1 MKKKL
6 SYFLILLLLV
16 GIGKINNIAANE
28 INTSDISNSTYI
40 IGKHMFTRETNNE
53 YNGKLST
60 NYIMLAAKTITSD
73 NLEDMIIYYKNARGT
88 WINAL
93 TSEAID
99 APEKFDIEYKNNE
112 PYLLKPS
119 LFNSTEMS
127 CGVGMPDCPAFV
139 PLLDEDGMYGYDLH
153 VSDQNSITTYYEI
166 YEIKGN
172 VYELVASGEEH
183 NPETYMMMVEPGEKK
198 VYTSRVYII
207 KANGEKAYSDY
218 SNEVVIDHS
227 TYATPELINQT
238 EIACGVDQPDCPPFV
253 PTLRDGVYIYD
264 LGIKDQN
271 RSFTGY
277 EIYEKNGTS
286 YTKIGEGKVHNPEVI
301 VVEIEPGE
309 KKVYVARIYA
319 QKANGYKVYSD
330 YSNEVVID
338 HSTYETPTLLN
349 QTEISCGV
357 GQADC
362 PAFVPT
368 LTNGVYN
375 YDLGIEDQ
383 NNSFTGYEIYEKN
396 GTSYTKIGEGKV
408 HNPEVIAVEIEPGEK
423 KVYVAK
429 IYAENKNGDKI
440 YSDYS
445 NEVVIDHSTYEAPTL
460 INVTGASCGEDEPDC
475 SEPTLVDGKYNYDL
489 GIKDQNNS
497 FTGYEIY
504 EKNGTEYTK
513 VGEGKIHN
521 PETIMVQISPGE
533 RKVYV
538 ARIYAENKNG
548 DKIYSG
554 YSNELII
561 EKN

>member
-112 PYLLKPS
+112 PYLLKPE
-119 LFNSTEMS
+119 LVNITEMS

-166 YEIKGN
+166 YEITGN

-183 NPETYMMMVEPGEKK
+183 NPEEYMMMVEPGEKK

-227 TYATPELINQT
+227 TY
-238 EIACGVDQPDCPPFV
+238 
-253 PTLRDGVYIYD
+253 
-264 LGIKDQN
+264 
-271 RSFTGY
+271 
-277 EIYEKNGTS
+277 
-286 YTKIGEGKVHNPEVI
+286 
-301 VVEIEPGE
+301 
-309 KKVYVARIYA
+309 
-319 QKANGYKVYSD
+319 
-330 YSNEVVID
+330 
-338 HSTYETPTLLN
+338 ETPTLLN
-349 QTEISCGV
+349 VTEISCG
-357 GQADC
+357 ADC

-396 GTSYTKIGEGKV
+396 GT
-408 HNPEVIAVEIEPGEK
+408 
-423 KVYVAK
+423 
-429 IYAENKNGDKI
+429 
-440 YSDYS
+440 
-445 NEVVIDHSTYEAPTL
+445 
-460 INVTGASCGEDEPDC
+460 
-475 SEPTLVDGKYNYDL
+475 
-489 GIKDQNNS
+489 
-497 FTGYEIY
+497 
-504 EKNGTEYTK
+504 EYTM

-521 PETIMVQISPGE
+521 PETILVQISPGE

-538 ARIYAENKNG
+538 ARIYAEKANG

>member
-28 INTSDISNSTYI
+28 ISTSDISNSTYI

-112 PYLLKPS
+112 PYLLKP
-119 LFNSTEMS
+119 
-127 CGVGMPDCPAFV
+127 
-139 PLLDEDGMYGYDLH
+139 
-153 VSDQNSITTYYEI
+153 
-166 YEIKGN
+166 
-172 VYELVASGEEH
+172 
-183 NPETYMMMVEPGEKK
+183 
-198 VYTSRVYII
+198 
-207 KANGEKAYSDY
+207 
-218 SNEVVIDHS
+218 
-227 TYATPELINQT
+227 ELINQT
-238 EIACGVDQPDCPPFV
+238 EISCGVGQADCPAFV
-253 PTLRDGVYIYD
+253 PTLTDGVYNYD
-264 LGIKDQN
+264 LGIEDQN
-271 RSFTGY
+271 NSFTGY

-301 VVEIEPGE
+301 AVEIEPGE

-338 HSTYETPTLLN
+338 HSTYATPELIN

-368 LTNGVYN
+368 LTDGVYN

-504 EKNGTEYTK
+504 EKNGTEYTM

-521 PETIMVQISPGE
+521 PETILVQISPGE

-538 ARIYAENKNG
+538 ARIYAEKANG

>member
-40 IGKHMFTRETNNE
+40 IGKHMFTRETNDE

-112 PYLLKPS
+112 PYLLKPE
-119 LFNSTEMS
+119 LINQTVIS
-127 CGVGMPDCPAFV
+127 CGVGQPDCPAYV

-153 VSDQNSITTYYEI
+153 VSDKNSITTYYEI
-166 YEIKGN
+166 YEVKGS

-183 NPETYMMMVEPGEKK
+183 NPEEYMMMVEPGEKK
-198 VYTSRVYII
+198 VYISRVYVI
-207 KANGEKAYSDY
+207 KANGGKAYSDYSNEVVIDHSTYETPTLLNVTETSCGVDCPALVPTLTDGVYNYDLGIKDQNRSFTGYEIYEKNGTSYTKIGEGKIHSPEAIAVEIEPGEKKVYVARIYAQKPSGYKVYSDY

-253 PTLRDGVYIYD
+253 PTLTDGVYNYD

-271 RSFTGY
+271 R
-277 EIYEKNGTS
+277 
-286 YTKIGEGKVHNPEVI
+286 
-301 VVEIEPGE
+301 
-309 KKVYVARIYA
+309 
-319 QKANGYKVYSD
+319 
-330 YSNEVVID
+330 
-338 HSTYETPTLLN
+338 
-349 QTEISCGV
+349 
-357 GQADC
+357 
-362 PAFVPT
+362 
-368 LTNGVYN
+368 
-375 YDLGIEDQ
+375 
-383 NNSFTGYEIYEKN
+383 SFTGYEIYEKN

-423 KVYVAK
+423 KVYVAR
-429 IYAENKNGDKI
+429 IYAQKPSGYKV

-445 NEVVIDHSTYEAPTL
+445 NEVVIDHSIYEAPTL
-460 INVTGASCGEDEPDC
+460 IKVTGASCGEDEPDC

-504 EKNGTEYTK
+504 EKNGTEYTM
-513 VGEGKIHN
+513 VGEGKIHS
-521 PETIMVQISPGE
+521 PETITVQISPSE

-538 ARIYAENKNG
+538 ARIYAEKANG